1 MAMKRMMFLT
11 AVLLITINTA
21 AELKV
26 IENPASPPAENAGRV
41 IVPQEMMRITD
52 ESGDFYFKYP
62 GLIKIAPDESIF
74 LADENQFLR
83 FDKQGKF
90 LNNQQKTGQGP
101 GEYTYLLYYQF
112 MDNKIYI
119 FGSSP
124 YKLVETDL
132 QGNLLKETRLMG
144 SQSFRRISGFIKGKD
159 KFWFIS
165 SSFREIINR
174 NTGEQTLDQELA
186 WGTLDGKIEK
196 TGISFPET
204 WHMVKETSKD
214 GGVRVS
220 LRNMVNSIIVRHQ
233 ANLYVSNT
241 QKYLVQCVDLE
252 KVKVVQKFNR
262 KYTSVPYVDDKPKEE
277 NNRSIGPEPEYFS
290 DIQAVL
296 FYSDQ
301 LWIFTSTV
309 VKDKGVL
316 VDVFTKEG
324 KYIDNFYLKLPRV
337 TTAGDMD
344 RKPFAIYKDFLFT
357 AEEEDDGSMS
367 VVKYKLE
374 LSSLRSQ
381 RE

>member
-1 MAMKRMMFLT
+1 MKRMMFLT

-344 RKPFAIYKDFLFT
+344 RKPFTLYKDFLIT
-357 AEEEDDGSMS
+357 AEEDDDGSMS

>member
-1 MAMKRMMFLT
+1 MTMKRMMFLM
-11 AVLLITINTA
+11 AVLFLTANIA
-21 AELKV
+21 AELKI
-26 IENPASPPAENAGRV
+26 IENPGTPPAENAGRV
-41 IVPQEMMRITD
+41 IIPQEMMRITD

-62 GLIKIAPDESIF
+62 GMIKIAPDESIF
-74 LADENQFLR
+74 LSDENQFLR

-112 MDNKIYI
+112 MGNKIYI

-124 YKLVETDL
+124 YKLIETDL

-144 SQSFRRISGFIKGKD
+144 SQSFRRIAGFIKGKD

-165 SSFREIINR
+165 SSFRKVINR

-186 WGTLDGKIEK
+186 WGTLEGKIEK
-196 TGISFPET
+196 TGILFPET
-204 WHMVKETSKD
+204 WYMVKQTSKD

-233 ANLYVSNT
+233 GNLYVSNT
-241 QKYLVQCVDLE
+241 QKYLVQRVDLE
-252 KVKVVQKFNR
+252 KVKVDQKFNR
-262 KYTSVPYVDDKPKEE
+262 KYTSVPYKDDTPEGE
-277 NNRSIGPEPEYFS
+277 SNRSIGPEPEYFS
-290 DIQAVL
+290 DIQAIL

-301 LWIFTSTV
+301 LWIFTSTI

-337 TTAGDMD
+337 TTVRDID
-344 RKPFAIYKDFLFT
+344 RKPFTIYKDFLFT
-357 AEEEDDGSMS
+357 AEEDDDGSMS
-367 VVKYKLE
+367 VVKYKL
-374 LSSLRSQ
+374 
-381 RE
+381 

>member
-1 MAMKRMMFLT
+1 
-11 AVLLITINTA
+11 
-21 AELKV
+21 
-26 IENPASPPAENAGRV
+26 
-41 IVPQEMMRITD
+41 MRITD
-52 ESGDFYFKYP
+52 ESGDFYFKHP
-62 GLIKIAPDESIF
+62 RRIKIAPDESIF
-74 LADENQFLR
+74 LVDENQFLR

-132 QGNLLKETRLMG
+132 QGNLLKETRLTG

-165 SSFREIINR
+165 SSFRELVNR

-196 TGISFPET
+196 TGILFPET
-204 WHMVKETSKD
+204 WYMVKETSKD
-214 GGVRVS
+214 GVLARLRSMVKSIFVR
-220 LRNMVNSIIVRHQ
+220 Q
-233 ANLYVSNT
+233 QTNLYVSNT
-241 QKYLVQCVDLE
+241 PKYLVQCVDLE
-252 KVKVVQKFNR
+252 KVKVVHQFNR
-262 KYTSVPYVDDKPKEE
+262 KYTRVPYKDDSPKEE
-277 NNRSIGPEPEYFS
+277 NNRFIGSEPEYFS

-296 FYSDQ
+296 FYNDQ
-301 LWIFTSTV
+301 LWIFTSTI

-337 TTAGDMD
+337 TTARDMD
-344 RKPFAIYKDFLFT
+344 RKPLTLYKDFLFT
-357 AEEEDDGSMS
+357 AEEDDDGSMS

-374 LSSLRSQ
+374 LSSLCSQ

>member
-1 MAMKRMMFLT
+1 MKRMMFLT

>member
-1 MAMKRMMFLT
+1 MSIKRMMVLT
-11 AVLLITINTA
+11 AVLSITINTA
-21 AELKV
+21 AGLKI
-26 IENPASPPAENAGRV
+26 IENPAVPPAENAGRV
-41 IVPQEMMRITD
+41 IIPQEMMRITD

-62 GLIKIAPDESIF
+62 GLIKTAPDESIF
-74 LADENQFLR
+74 LTDENQFLR
-83 FDKQGKF
+83 FDKQGRF

-101 GEYTYLLYYQF
+101 GEYTDILYYQF

-119 FGSSP
+119 FSSQP

-132 QGNLLKETRLMG
+132 QGNLLKETRFTG
-144 SQSFRRISGFIKGKD
+144 TQSLSRIFGFIKGKD

-165 SSFREIINR
+165 SSFQELINK

-196 TGISFPET
+196 TGILFPET
-204 WHMVKETSKD
+204 WYMVKETSKD
-214 GGVRVS
+214 GVRVS

-252 KVKVVQKFNR
+252 KVKVVQTFNR

-344 RKPFAIYKDFLFT
+344 RKPFTLYKDFLIT
-357 AEEEDDGSMS
+357 AEEDDDGSMS